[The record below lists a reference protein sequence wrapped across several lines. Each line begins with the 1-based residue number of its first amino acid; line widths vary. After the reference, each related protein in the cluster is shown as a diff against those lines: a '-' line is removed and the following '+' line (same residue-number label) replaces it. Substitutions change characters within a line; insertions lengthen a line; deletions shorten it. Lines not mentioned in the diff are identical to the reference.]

1 MKTLNAILSLLGLA
15 LLAIFWFQNLEPQ
28 VDAVLLGQSSRSMS
42 LSTMLLVF
50 YLGGVGVGLL
60 LNASWAFEDAFLM
73 RRIKRQVMQQMGMS
87 GSASSARGDANSHR
101 SRIDNSFSSEK
112 RVDDETP
119 IQPDILAEGEEP
131 GDWLNDD

>member
-28 VDAVLLGQSSRSMS
+28 VDVVLLGQPSRTLS

-50 YLGGVGVGLL
+50 YLAGVAVGLL
-60 LNASWAFEDAFLM
+60 LNASWAFEDAFLV
-73 RRIKRQVMQQMGMS
+73 RRIKRQVTRQMGGAS
-87 GSASSARGDANSHR
+87 AAASSARRDTSSYR
-101 SRIDNSFSSEK
+101 SRIDNSSEK
-112 RVDDETP
+112 RVDEEPP
-119 IQPDILAEGEEP
+119 IKPDILADGEEP